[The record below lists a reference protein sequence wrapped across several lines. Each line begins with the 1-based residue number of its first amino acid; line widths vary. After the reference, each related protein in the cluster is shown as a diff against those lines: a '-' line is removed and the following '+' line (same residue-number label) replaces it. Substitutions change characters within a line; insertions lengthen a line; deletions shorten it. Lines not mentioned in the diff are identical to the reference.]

1 MATSTEDKRDAM
13 VELSQKINE
22 HSSRLRQVRNRGI
35 RLLVFSSLVPHRRSW
50 TSSDTKVDLVLSMIN
65 QCTCV
70 RRLSLKRGS

>member
-1 MATSTEDKRDAM
+1 MATSTEDKRDAL

-22 HSSRLRQVRNRGI
+22 HSSRLRQVRNGGI
-35 RLLVFSSLVPHRRSW
+35 RLLVFRSLVPHRSW
-50 TSSDTKVDLVLSMIN
+50 TSSDTKVDLVLSVIN